1 MEPENRLKHEPVSN
15 LCVLLNVVGKNL
27 GIRVFLVQASWIELR
42 TKQVTYSVKKNSW
55 EAD

>member
-42 TKQVTYSVKKNSW
+42 TKQVTYSVKKNS
-55 EAD
+55 